1 VALAQEHG
9 GHGKDGLTLLNDRP
23 LNMETPPHLLDDKIT
38 PANRFFIRN
47 NGLPQLTWRLNIGE
61 FHSGYVK
68 YNILKNKSQIQ

>member
-9 GHGKDGLTLLNDRP
+9 GHGKDGLTHLNDRP

-47 NGLPQLTWRLNIGE
+47 NGLPPVDVEAKHRKISFWIRK
-61 FHSGYVK
+61 V
-68 YNILKNKSQIQ
+68 